1 MEEKKKRFNLMN
13 MLLAIVVIAMWVC
26 SYISLDNDT
35 FTNSKLL
42 ALAAATLSWYVYL
55 LCFSTNPFLEKIE
68 KLEEDK
74 LELQAKIEQ
83 MKSDLKKKS
92 TKTKNND

>member
-13 MLLAIVVIAMWVC
+13 MLLAIVVIAMWVY

-42 ALAAATLSWYVYL
+42 ALAAATLSWCVYL
-55 LCFSTNPFLEKIE
+55 LCFSTNTFLEKIE

-92 TKTKNND
+92 TKTKKND